1 MRLRRAPML
10 ALPLICCTPWTMDA
24 ARAQSVPA
32 TAGEDVLT
40 PATED
45 RDQRD
50 ADQVDGFDQPAEPA
64 LPDFVIEPVGTAS
77 GNVSDAILNA
87 PGLLGSGMASD
98 APQDA
103 TVTPDSPLDPL
114 PEVIAAWPEGDDAPV
129 LAELPD
135 LSAEDQLALDTPVT
149 VDGVA
154 VADLPPLEEAL
165 EQVVEG
171 ETGIAPPIAAPLMP
185 AESQVAAALPENVD
199 VFGGVRFS
207 YIGASEMDGDS
218 LRALEDRFRELSV
231 LRNTDDED
239 EVTIAEISRRAK
251 TDSELI
257 ARILRVYGHYDPDI
271 FHSLEQAAGSA
282 DVADVSLG
290 RDVTAVFDIQP
301 GPVYR
306 LDEIDFGDLKL
317 TGPDY
322 PVLRESTGLASGDVI
337 NSEEII
343 VARLTLDEGLGES
356 GYAFAKVAEPDLVI
370 DHATRLG
377 DLDMLVTPGSKFYFG
392 DILVGDDPLLSARH
406 LQRIAR
412 FDPGDVF
419 KRSEVEDL
427 RRAIIATGLVSSVT
441 LTPKPSGS
449 VNAQGQPEVDLD
461 VALVAAPLRTIAGE
475 LGYGSGEGI
484 RAEVSWEHRN
494 LFPPEGM
501 LRLRGVAGTQEQLV
515 SATFRRNNFNGRDRV
530 LNAQLLIGNIDRD
543 AFNARTISLSA
554 NLERQ
559 TNLVFQKKW
568 TWSIGAELIATN
580 ERDGVRGAA
589 TTTRRTYFI
598 GSLPLALAYDGSD
611 DLLDPTS
618 GFRLGARVSPEIS
631 LEGKAF
637 GYGRAQIDG
646 SYYQPV
652 SDKIVL
658 AARARVA
665 TLAGAPL
672 DRIAPSRRL
681 YAGGGGSVRGFGY
694 QAIGPLDAAGDPT
707 GGRSLAEFSLEARVR
722 LDAFGGNFGVVPFID
737 AGNIYADSIP
747 DFSGMR
753 YGAGIGIRY
762 YTSFGPMR
770 VDVATPINPRPG
782 DSRIGVYISLGQS
795 F

>member
-1 MRLRRAPML
+1 MRLRHAQLM
-10 ALPLICCTPWTMDA
+10 ALPLICCCPLAVSPVW
-24 ARAQSVPA
+24 AQPVA
-32 TAGEDVLT
+32 DDV
-40 PATED
+40 E
-45 RDQRD
+45 
-50 ADQVDGFDQPAEPA
+50 AEPA
-64 LPDFVIEPVGTAS
+64 PDPEVAQPDIILTPLPSTS

-87 PGLLGSGMASD
+87 PGLLGSGIASE
-98 APQDA
+98 APQDIS
-103 TVTPDSPLDPL
+103 VTSDSPLDPL
-114 PEVIAAWPEGDDAPV
+114 HEISAAWPEGEDLPA
-129 LAELPD
+129 LAELPA
-135 LSAEDQLALDTPVT
+135 LSAEDQLALDTPVA
-149 VDGVA
+149 VEGVA
-154 VADLPPLEEAL
+154 VADLPPLEAAL
-165 EQVVEG
+165 EQVADG
-171 ETGIAPPIAAPLMP
+171 ETGIAQPVAAPQSA
-185 AESQVAAALPENVD
+185 AETQVAVAVPTSAD
-199 VFGGVRFS
+199 IFGGVRFS
-207 YIGASEMDGDS
+207 YIGASEMEADS

-231 LRNTDDED
+231 LRNSDDED
-239 EVTIAEISRRAK
+239 EVTVAEISRRAN
-251 TDSELI
+251 TDSDLI

-271 FHSLEQAAGSA
+271 FHSLEQAPGSGDIA
-282 DVADVSLG
+282 DVKLG

-301 GPVYR
+301 GPAYR
-306 LDEIDFGDLKL
+306 LDAIDFGDLKL
-317 TGPDY
+317 TGADY
-322 PVLRESTGLASGDVI
+322 PALRQSTGLNSGDII
-337 NSEEII
+337 NSEKII

-356 GYAFAKVAEPDLVI
+356 GYAFAKVAQPDLLI

-377 DLDMLVTPGSKFYFG
+377 DLNMPVTPGGKYYFG
-392 DILVGDDPLLSARH
+392 DILVGDDPLLNARH

-412 FDPGDVF
+412 FAPGDVF

-441 LTPKPSGS
+441 LTPKPSDS
-449 VNAQGQPEVDLD
+449 VNAAGQPEVDLAVD
-461 VALVAAPLRTIAGE
+461 LVAAPLRTIAGE

-543 AFNARTISLSA
+543 AYNARTISLSA

-568 TWSIGAELIATN
+568 TWSFGGELIATN
-580 ERDGVRGAA
+580 ERDGVRGLA

-598 GSLPLALAYDGSD
+598 GSLPLARAYDGSD
-611 DLLDPTS
+611 DLLDPS
-618 GFRLGARVSPEIS
+618 RGFRLGARLSPELS
-631 LEGKAF
+631 LQGSAF
-637 GYGRAQIDG
+637 GYARAQIDG

-658 AARARVA
+658 AARARLA

-722 LDAFGGNFGVVPFID
+722 LDGFGGNFGVVPFFD
-737 AGNIYADSIP
+737 AGNIYANSIP

-753 YGAGIGIRY
+753 YGAGIGLRY

-770 VDVATPINPRPG
+770 IDVATPINPRPG